1 MSKEID
7 NPLLNDNRD
16 YQYNGEYYNRH
27 EFSVIK
33 NWIPKNSKII
43 DLGCGNGALM
53 SYLKKE
59 NIDVEGIEIAKSGV
73 EVCLKNGLKVIRG
86 AIDEK
91 ATYQIYSDYQFDYSI
106 CNVTIQMVKYPE
118 ILINEMKRISKYQI
132 ISFPN
137 FAYLENR
144 FDLFFNGVMPRKM
157 LYRYKWYNT
166 GHIHQLSIK
175 DFKNFCREN
184 NLRIIKRKDF
194 GCFSFISQWL
204 WPNLF
209 SKESIFLC
217 KKYDL

>member
-1 MSKEID
+1 MID
-7 NPLLNDNRD
+7 DPEVNDNRD
-16 YQYNGEYYNRH
+16 YQYDDEYYNRH

-33 NWIPKNSKII
+33 NWIPENSKII

-53 SYLKKE
+53 SYLKKS
-59 NIDVEGIEIAKSGV
+59 NIKVEGIEIAKSGV
-73 EVCLKNGLKVIRG
+73 EACSKNNLKAIEG

-91 ATYQIYSDYQFDYSI
+91 ATYESYGADQFDYSI

-144 FDLFFNGVMPRKM
+144 LDLLFNGVMPRKM
-157 LYRYKWYNT
+157 LYKYKWYNT
-166 GHIHQLSIK
+166 GHIHQLSLR

-184 NLRIIKRKDF
+184 KMQIIKRQDF
-194 GCFSFISQWL
+194 GCFSFISQWF

-217 KKYDL
+217 KKI

>member
-16 YQYNGEYYNRH
+16 YQYNDEYYNRH

-144 FDLFFNGVMPRKM
+144 LDLLFNGVMPRKM
-157 LYRYKWYNT
+157 LYKYKWYNT
-166 GHIHQLSIK
+166 GHIHQLSLR

-184 NLRIIKRKDF
+184 KLQIIKRQDF
-194 GCFSFISQWL
+194 GCFSFISRWF